1 MSGMEDIVGKEVITS
16 DAIIIGTVEGLA
28 VDTENWKVPA
38 IRVSVR
44 KGNEAP
50 LGLKK
55 RIIGVHKVYVATPQV
70 SSVSDTVTLAVKLEQ
85 VKEVLMDEKK
95 VTMTASALLDKRVVG
110 KDGKQVGFM
119 DDIHFDQAH
128 GWEIVKLGIRL
139 DKAAKQSL
147 ELQKGLAPSSQI
159 TVLTK
164 DVKTVGDMVMLRLD
178 LDGLKEYLQKKPV
191 SKK

>member
-1 MSGMEDIVGKEVITS
+1 MEDIVGKEVITS